1 MKLTTEQ
8 LKQIIREELNEV
20 FTPTKI
26 GHYAKR
32 AHKRRGAGADP
43 EEIKKLKGLPAKEQL
58 AYWREQGVDPEEI
71 KKLGSFD
78 RSDPEM
84 AADIDDMY
92 GIEQEPMPD
101 EMGMPLL
108 MMIQD
113 SMDYVVNY
121 KIHNAKKWGKYAM
134 VNGDGYTVKDPDGT
148 AWFSTNKTLKYF
160 ARDIVKALRHHMDAQ
175 IGNNPN
181 MPFSSK
187 EITLKMGS
195 FNVWYQL
202 TQQAQSKLEKMMQQ
216 GEARIGH
223 DPQHVDMKNPNNK
236 RVFFVKI

>member
-1 MKLTTEQ
+1 MKNNKRGKNIMKLTTKQ
-8 LKQIIREELNEV
+8 LKQMIIEELNEI

-32 AHKRRGAGADP
+32 AHKRRGVGMEP
-43 EEIKKLKGLPAKEQL
+43 EEIG
-58 AYWREQGVDPEEI
+58 
-71 KKLGSFD
+71 KLGDYD
-78 RSDPEM
+78 RSVPKM

-92 GIEQEPMPD
+92 GIEQEPIPD

-113 SMDYVVNY
+113 NMDYVVNY
-121 KIHNAKKWGKYAM
+121 KIHNAKKWGRHVLK
-134 VNGDGYTVKDPDGT
+134 NDGDGYTVKDPDGT
-148 AWFSTNKTLKYF
+148 AWFSTNKTLEYF
-160 ARDIVKALRHHMDAQ
+160 ARDIVKALGHHMNAQ

-187 EITLKMGS
+187 EITLEMGS

-216 GEARIGH
+216 GEARVGH